1 MGLTEKLQFFP
12 SVPTDG
18 NYSLLVGI
26 LILPIAV
33 QWWNVWYPGAEPGGG
48 GYVAQRMLSAKD
60 EKNAIGATM
69 MFNFLHYAIRPWPW
83 ILVALVSLLVFPMD
97 SKDVQNAA
105 KARLAS
111 PELAPLVQLY
121 DQSMTHQGL
130 TSEQSL
136 EIRRLK
142 SEAGGVSKL
151 AEAFPKV
158 DDQFLR
164 NDIAY
169 PGMISRMPT
178 GLLGLIVASLIA
190 AYMSTIATHLNW
202 GSSYVVNDFYKRFV
216 KPHAPEKELVLVGRL
231 SMLTLLVL
239 SGGIA
244 LLMTNAKASF
254 DILLAVGAGTGL
266 IYILRW
272 FWWRIN
278 AWTEIS
284 AMIISFAVAA
294 FFTLSPFAGG
304 ANAVA
309 TFLEEQGLFRI
320 MGFGEWKLVIGI
332 VITTIGW
339 ILVTYLTPPVATAT
353 LRSFYRRVQ
362 PGGPGWKRVVRE
374 ARAAGD
380 AVDTEQGWDVP
391 VGIVC
396 MMLGC
401 LAVWGAL
408 FGIGSLLYGQA
419 LVATV
424 LLIVAA
430 AATGGI
436 MKLVGRIRMR

>member
-1 MGLTEKLQFFP
+1 MSDKLQFVP

-18 NYSLLVGI
+18 NYSLLVGV

-60 EKNAIGATM
+60 EKNAVGATM
-69 MFNFLHYAIRPWPW
+69 MFNFLHYAVRPWPW
-83 ILVALVSLLVFPMD
+83 ILVALVSLLAFPMD
-97 SKDVQNAA
+97 SRNAQDA
-105 KARLAS
+105 ARARLAS
-111 PELAPLVQLY
+111 PEMAPLVRLY

-130 TSEQSL
+130 TPEQSAD
-136 EIRRLK
+136 IRRTK
-142 SEAGGVSKL
+142 AEAAGISAL
-151 AEAFPKV
+151 ADAFPKV

-169 PGMISRMPT
+169 PGMISRMPS

-216 KPHAPEKELVLVGRL
+216 KPGAPEKELVLVGRI

-239 SGGIA
+239 SGGVA

-284 AMIISFAVAA
+284 AMVISFCVAA
-294 FFTLSPFAGG
+294 FFTLTPFAGG

-309 TFLEEQGLFRI
+309 GFLESNGLFRV
-320 MGFGEWKLVIGI
+320 MGFVEWKLVIGI

-339 ILVTYLTPPVATAT
+339 LTVTYATAPVETKT
-353 LRSFYRRVQ
+353 LRAFYRKVQ
-362 PGGPGWKRVVRE
+362 PGGPGWARVVAE

-380 AVDTEQGWDVP
+380 DIETEQGWDVP
-391 VGIVC
+391 IGIVC

-401 LAVWGAL
+401 VAVWGAL
-408 FGIGSLLYGQA
+408 FGLGSLLYGRTA
-419 LVATV
+419 SGIV
-424 LLIVAA
+424 LLVLAA
-430 AATGGI
+430 GGTYGI
-436 MKLVGRIRMR
+436 MRLVGRIKMR